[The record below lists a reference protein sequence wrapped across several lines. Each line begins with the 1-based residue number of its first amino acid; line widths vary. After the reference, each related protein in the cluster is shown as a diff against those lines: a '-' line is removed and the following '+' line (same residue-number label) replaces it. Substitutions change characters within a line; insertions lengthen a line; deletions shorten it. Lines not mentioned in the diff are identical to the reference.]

1 MQSYIS
7 AEKNVPFKKEYI
19 GNINQFIYQSE
30 NLVTGKIIKITHDK
44 IYFDV
49 GLKYSVIV
57 KKKSFITN
65 FFPIAKIINYTKSAR
80 KSLTLKEFLTDIRV
94 GKNFK
99 FIIFEVLARNN
110 NIILIDF
117 EKTSEYMNIN
127 KLFYELDFLKKSKT
141 IVKGYILNAVNGG
154 FSVSLGGLVAFVPNN
169 EFLLDQFTNA
179 NELLK
184 INRTFINSSMY
195 FRIININYNRKNVV
209 LTRIK

>member
-7 AEKNVPFKKEYI
+7 AEKNIPFKKEYI

-127 KLFYELDFLKKSKT
+127 KLFYELDF
-141 IVKGYILNAVNGG
+141 
-154 FSVSLGGLVAFVPNN
+154 
-169 EFLLDQFTNA
+169 
-179 NELLK
+179 
-184 INRTFINSSMY
+184 
-195 FRIININYNRKNVV
+195 
-209 LTRIK
+209 